1 MLADVGTPITNQ
13 ASGTCLSDHGFSIT
27 PGNQI
32 VMWKCVNGPAEMFTQ
47 PANAGQLI
55 VLGQCLS
62 DPTGGQGGGGA
73 GTLQVIEP
81 CTSSANQNQ
90 VWLHNAKKEYVLEA
104 NFMCLTDPNGST
116 QNGAQVTIEPCTGAT
131 DQIWLGP

>member
-1 MLADVGTPITNQ
+1 MNDFAGSL
-13 ASGTCLSDHGFSIT
+13 GTCLSDHGFSIT

-90 VWLHNAKKEYVLEA
+90 VWLHNSKK
-104 NFMCLTDPNGST
+104 
-116 QNGAQVTIEPCTGAT
+116 
-131 DQIWLGP
+131 